1 MILPSEDL
9 TERRMMKKGQEPTMT
24 VQILVIAKEAQELQV
39 DPSLSPGQVA

>member
-9 TERRMMKKGQEPTMT
+9 IERRMMKKGQEPTIT

-39 DPSLSPGQVA
+39 DP